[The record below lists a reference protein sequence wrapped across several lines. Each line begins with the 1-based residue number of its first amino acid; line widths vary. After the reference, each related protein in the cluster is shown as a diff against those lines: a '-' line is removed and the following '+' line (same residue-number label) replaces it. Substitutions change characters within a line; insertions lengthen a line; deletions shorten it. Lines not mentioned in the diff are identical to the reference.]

1 MKQWLRTQGGWWLAW
16 LALTAVGAAWIA
28 RAELAQMHQ
37 DFETDVRIAHRL
49 LSQQMVQYDAVLA
62 TLALLEPSNGA
73 DHPEQRLPS
82 VYSSILRV
90 QRRDR
95 DEPWPDNPRM
105 GTTAQALAAAEA
117 RSREQHRAELATL
130 DLAHGRYVLV
140 MGATPFSYALD
151 IDLAG
156 SVPWRD
162 WPMNPQRSPVRLSL
176 QRDGQELVLQP
187 GVPAANGWRFGLTKA
202 LASPSQPF
210 DVVAERQVG
219 WGELPWRGIGG
230 WAAAMAALMFGL
242 WAAQR
247 QRVARRRAEELLRL
261 GQVARLNALGE
272 LSAGLAHELNQPLT
286 AVLANAQAARRLLDD
301 EPPDLATAR
310 DAMGQAVEQARRA
323 AGWSGACAASSSAPK
338 PAATLKPLVLQD
350 VVRSAMHL
358 LAPEFA
364 KHAVPRSSTHRAG
377 ARARAGRGGGAG
389 ADRAQ
394 PADERGAGAGAGASG
409 RAPPGRLGR
418 AQRPGGPADGDRQRP
433 RHRAG
438 RLLPRMFEPF
448 FSTREHGL
456 GLGLSLCETL
466 ASGMGG
472 SLRRGQRAAARR
484 AFPCCCRWWPG
495 PMNSDPAQSPLVHLV
510 DDDQAVRDALA
521 LLIGTMGLR
530 VQHLGRPAGLP
541 ATAST
546 ARASAPSCWTCA
558 CPASAACTVLDR
570 LVAQGVDQPVIMLT
584 GHGTVEMCRRAFKA
598 GAAEF
603 LEKPV
608 DDEQLLEALQHAVR
622 QHVRS
627 RERSAG

>member
-16 LALTAVGAAWIA
+16 LALTAVGAVWIA

-49 LSQQMVQYDAVLA
+49 MSQQMVQYDAVLA
-62 TLALLEPSNGA
+62 TLALLEPSTGA

-82 VYSSILRV
+82 VYASILRV

-95 DEPWPDNPRM
+95 DEPWPDS
-105 GTTAQALAAAEA
+105 AQAAALAAAEA
-117 RSREQHRAELATL
+117 RSRSQQRADLAAL

-140 MGATPFSYALD
+140 IGATPFSYALD

-176 QRDGQELVLQP
+176 QRDGQQLLLQP
-187 GVPAANGWRFGLTKA
+187 GVPAAHGWRFGLSKA

-210 DVVAERQVG
+210 DLVAERQVG

-230 WAAAMAALMFGL
+230 WAVAVAALLAGL

-247 QRVARRRAEELLRL
+247 QRIARRRAEELLRF

-323 AGWSGACAASSSAPK
+323 AGVVGRLRRVIERPEAGGDM
-338 PAATLKPLVLQD
+338 KPLVLQE

-364 KHAVPRSSTHRAG
+364 KHTVATQFDATAQAPVRVQAEAVALEQIVHNLLMNAVQALELVPAAERRLVVSVGRNGQEGMLTVTDN
-377 ARARAGRGGGAG
+377 GRGI
-389 ADRAQ
+389 
-394 PADERGAGAGAGASG
+394 
-409 RAPPGRLGR
+409 APE
-418 AQRPGGPADGDRQRP
+418 A
-433 RHRAG
+433 
-438 RLLPRMFEPF
+438 LPRLFEPF
-448 FSTREHGL
+448 FSTREGGL
-456 GLGLSLCETL
+456 GLGLSLSETL

-472 SLRRGQRAAARR
+472 SLGAANVAPRGAR
-484 AFPCCCRWWPG
+484 FTLLL
-495 PMNSDPAQSPLVHLV
+495 PLV
-510 DDDQAVRDALA
+510 A
-521 LLIGTMGLR
+521 
-530 VQHLGRPAGLP
+530 PA
-541 ATAST
+541 A
-546 ARASAPSCWTCA
+546 
-558 CPASAACTVLDR
+558 
-570 LVAQGVDQPVIMLT
+570 
-584 GHGTVEMCRRAFKA
+584 
-598 GAAEF
+598 
-603 LEKPV
+603 
-608 DDEQLLEALQHAVR
+608 
-622 QHVRS
+622 
-627 RERSAG
+627 

>member
-16 LALTAVGAAWIA
+16 LALTAVGAVWIA

-49 LSQQMVQYDAVLA
+49 MSQQMVQYDAVLA
-62 TLALLEPSNGA
+62 TLALLEPSTGA

-95 DEPWPDNPRM
+95 DEPWADS
-105 GTTAQALAAAEA
+105 AQTSALAAAEA
-117 RSREQHRAELATL
+117 RSRSQQRAELAIL

-140 MGATPFSYALD
+140 IGATPFSYALD

-176 QRDGQELVLQP
+176 QRDGQQLVLQP
-187 GVPAANGWRFGLTKA
+187 GVPAANGWRFDLTKP

-210 DVVAERQVG
+210 DLVAERQVG
-219 WGELPWRGIGG
+219 WGELPWRGIAG
-230 WAAAMAALMFGL
+230 WAVAIAVLLAGL

-301 EPPDLATAR
+301 DPPDLATAR

-323 AGWSGACAASSSAPK
+323 AGVVGRLRRVIERPEAGGEEA
-338 PAATLKPLVLQD
+338 KPLVLQE

-358 LAPEFA
+358 LVPEFTKHAITAQFDATAQAPVRVQAEAVALEQIVHNLLMNALQALDLVPAAERRLVVSVGRNGQEGVLTVTDNGRGIAPEA
-364 KHAVPRSSTHRAG
+364 
-377 ARARAGRGGGAG
+377 
-389 ADRAQ
+389 
-394 PADERGAGAGAGASG
+394 
-409 RAPPGRLGR
+409 
-418 AQRPGGPADGDRQRP
+418 
-433 RHRAG
+433 
-438 RLLPRMFEPF
+438 LPRLFEPF
-448 FSTREHGL
+448 FSTREGGL
-456 GLGLSLCETL
+456 GLGLSLSETL

-472 SLRRGQRAAARR
+472 SLSAANASPRGAR
-484 AFPCCCRWWPG
+484 FTLLL
-495 PMNSDPAQSPLVHLV
+495 PLV
-510 DDDQAVRDALA
+510 
-521 LLIGTMGLR
+521 
-530 VQHLGRPAGLP
+530 
-541 ATAST
+541 
-546 ARASAPSCWTCA
+546 APS
-558 CPASAACTVLDR
+558 
-570 LVAQGVDQPVIMLT
+570 Q
-584 GHGTVEMCRRAFKA
+584 
-598 GAAEF
+598 
-603 LEKPV
+603 
-608 DDEQLLEALQHAVR
+608 
-622 QHVRS
+622 
-627 RERSAG
+627 